1 MLKLSGVCKSF
12 GDKVIL
18 KDFSYDFKESG
29 LVIIKG
35 PSGCGKTTLLRLIA
49 DLEKADSGEIIKN
62 GVISLLFQEDRL
74 LPWLSAI
81 ENVTCVMSGKSAEKK
96 DEAKKLLDFVGLE
109 GEENERI
116 ENLSGGM
123 KRRVAFARALAL
135 CPYEVR
141 HKKISR
147 LSGGMKRRVAIL
159 RAVVFGGDLLILDEP
174 FNGLDLETK
183 QKLVDITLRYSQ
195 KHLVIMVTHSSDDL
209 KLTQEVI
216 SF

>member
-1 MLKLSGVCKSF
+1 
-12 GDKVIL
+12 
-18 KDFSYDFKESG
+18 
-29 LVIIKG
+29 
-35 PSGCGKTTLLRLIA
+35 
-49 DLEKADSGEIIKN
+49 
-62 GVISLLFQEDRL
+62 
-74 LPWLSAI
+74 
-81 ENVTCVMSGKSAEKK
+81 MSGKSAEKK

-135 CPYEVR
+135 CPDV
-141 HKKISR
+141 
-147 LSGGMKRRVAIL
+147 
-159 RAVVFGGDLLILDEP
+159 LLLDEP
-174 FNGLDLETK
+174 FNGLDLDTK

-195 KHLVIMVTHSSDDL
+195 KHLVIMVTHSSEDL

>member
-1 MLKLSGVCKSF
+1 MLSLINLSKSY
-12 GDKVIL
+12 GNKVIL
-18 KDFSYDFKESG
+18 KEFYHDFADRG

-49 DLEKADSGEIIKN
+49 GLEKKDGGEIISN

-74 LPWLSAI
+74 LPWLNVT
-81 ENVTCVMSGKSAEKK
+81 ENITCVMRKNSNEKNQIAQALI
-96 DEAKKLLDFVGLE
+96 ELVGLS

-135 CPYEVR
+135 EPD
-141 HKKISR
+141 
-147 LSGGMKRRVAIL
+147 IL
-159 RAVVFGGDLLILDEP
+159 LLDEP
-174 FNGLDLETK
+174 FVGLDGDTK
-183 QKLVDITLRYSQ
+183 KKLMDVTLSFSK
-195 KHLVIMVTHSSDDL
+195 KHLVLMVTHDSDDL
-209 KLTQEVI
+209 KLAQEVI

>member
-1 MLKLSGVCKSF
+1 MLKLKNVCKSF

-29 LVIIKG
+29 LVLIKG

-49 DLEKADSGEIIKN
+49 GLEKKDSGEILTDS
-62 GVISLLFQEDRL
+62 VISLLFQEDRL

-81 ENVTCVMSGKSAEKK
+81 ENVSCVTPKKSAEKK
-96 DEAKKLLDFVGLE
+96 RVAKELLSLVGLD

-135 CPYEVR
+135 CPDV
-141 HKKISR
+141 
-147 LSGGMKRRVAIL
+147 
-159 RAVVFGGDLLILDEP
+159 LLLDEP
-174 FNGLDLETK
+174 FNGLDSDTK
-183 QKLVDITLRYSQ
+183 QKLIDITLSFS
-195 KHLVIMVTHSSDDL
+195 KEHLVIMVTHDSDDI
-209 KLTQEVI
+209 KLAQEVI

>member
-135 CPYEVR
+135 CPDV
-141 HKKISR
+141 
-147 LSGGMKRRVAIL
+147 
-159 RAVVFGGDLLILDEP
+159 LLLDEP

-195 KHLVIMVTHSSDDL
+195 KHLVIMVTHSSEDL